1 MNNKTHFLLL
11 LFISVFLLSNKANA
25 QYSVSAK
32 VKDSGT
38 SKPLAYCSVALL
50 PNKGKGNFAIT
61 DQNGYFE
68 IPALAGQ
75 YRLIVQYVGY
85 KTDTSFIKVVDKNV
99 YLGTIKLTS
108 ANTELEGVE
117 IQASTKNNDIEKD
130 EVLVTNKMRTGASS
144 AREVME
150 KVNGVTYDRYKDNI
164 KVDNSSNII
173 ILVNG
178 LEKNQDYVKN
188 LNPDQIAKIEV
199 MRDPSGRYGIEGY
212 TAIINIVLKQNYVGQ
227 ELYANTNHIFDSK
240 APSSDL
246 LVPIQGYNL
255 GYTFSRKNLNLYS
268 QLNYSANTFA
278 LLHTEKTEYKEGLTM
293 EYLSP
298 DSARNMLSRQ
308 QYAGLTMG
316 GDYILDSKNTI
327 SVELGASYSP
337 ELPTDIN
344 YIYQLAKNDT
354 LLASLPYSS
363 HSKSSSKG
371 FVASMFYIGNYSD
384 SKMLKADLTYG
395 RNSSGSESNYGF
407 LDSLAVMNTQKSDLS
422 YMNANV
428 EWTQSFGKKI
438 SWQLGYGGK
447 WKESQNDN
455 ISNGARSNFLL
466 VDIRNKAFTYGVWK
480 INDKMKMKL
489 GVGIE
494 NTYLHQSI
502 NKRNFWIYKPHF
514 DFFYKP
520 SKYINL
526 KLKYR
531 VDADYPSISQTDTTE
546 IYSNPFTSRK
556 GNPFLSPSSTHKLS
570 LRINAMMGLISVEP
584 YIHYSNNYIAP
595 VGILRSDGVFMN
607 TYGNLGVYQNQGVK
621 VNITIPIGKTIVWQ
635 NSADFYHSKMAY
647 ESINS
652 DLSDWSGESQLMYI
666 RQDWD
671 LVSGLMYQRQNNRYI
686 SLQGYSNQQNDWW
699 GIMIQK
705 SFFKKR
711 FNVMALM
718 FLPIDWGA
726 VYTQTVYTE
735 TPNYTQTAINDVSI
749 LKHLF
754 MIQLTYRFHKGKTIS
769 KIEKN
774 VEREQMEKKGGLF

>member
-1 MNNKTHFLLL
+1 MKRNYFLILL
-11 LFISVFLLSNKANA
+11 ISATFLLSNNAFA

-32 VKDSGT
+32 VKDVST
-38 SKPLAYCSVALL
+38 SSPLAYCSVALI
-50 PNKGKGNFAIT
+50 PNEGKGSFAIT

-68 IPALAGQ
+68 IPASSGA

-85 KTDTSFIKVVDKNV
+85 NTDTLQVKVSNKNL
-99 YLGTIKLTS
+99 YLGTIKLAS
-108 ANTELEGVE
+108 ANRELEGVE
-117 IQASTKNNDIEKD
+117 IQASTKNNDIDKD

-164 KVDNSSNII
+164 KVDNSSNVI

-178 LEKNQDYVKN
+178 LEKSQEYVKN
-188 LNPDQIAKIEV
+188 LSPNRISKIEV

-227 ELYANTNHIFDSK
+227 EFYASSNNIFDTR

-246 LVPIQGYNL
+246 VLPIQGYNL
-255 GYTFSRKNLNLYS
+255 GYNYSRKNLNLYS
-268 QLNYSANTFA
+268 QLSYSKNIFG
-278 LLHTEKTEYKEGLTM
+278 LIHTENTTYNEGITM
-293 EYLSP
+293 DYLSP
-298 DSARNMLSRQ
+298 DSVRNMLSTQ
-308 QYAGLTMG
+308 QFSGLTLG
-316 GDYILDSKNTI
+316 GDYILDSKNTL
-327 SVELGASYSP
+327 SAEVEASYSP
-337 ELPTDIN
+337 ESPTDIN

-354 LLASLPYSS
+354 LFARLPYSS
-363 HSKSSSKG
+363 HSKSGSKG
-371 FVASMFYIGNYSD
+371 VSASLFYLGNYSD
-384 SKMLKADLTYG
+384 SKALKADLTYG
-395 RNSSGSESNYGF
+395 RNASSNQSNYGF
-407 LDSLAVMNTQKSDLS
+407 QDSAHVMNTQKSDVN
-422 YMNANV
+422 YVNTNV
-428 EWTQSFGKKI
+428 EWTQTLGKKI
-438 SWQLGYGGK
+438 SYQLGYGGK
-447 WKESQNDN
+447 WKESHNDN
-455 ISNGARSNFLL
+455 LSNGVQSNFLL
-466 VDIRNKAFTYGVWK
+466 GELRNKAFAYGIWK

-489 GVGIE
+489 GLGVE
-494 NTYLHQSI
+494 NSYLHQSI
-502 NKRNFWIYKPHF
+502 NKRSFWIYKPHF

-520 SKYINL
+520 SKYINV

-546 IYSNPFTSRK
+546 IYMNPFTSRK
-556 GNPFLSPSSTHKLS
+556 GNPFLTPSTTHKLS

-595 VGILRSDGVFMN
+595 VGTLRSDGVFMN

-621 VNITIPIGKTIVWQ
+621 VNVTIPIGKTIVWQ

-652 DLSDWSGESQLMYI
+652 NLSDWSGESQLMYI

-705 SFFKKR
+705 SFFKKHL
-711 FNVMALM
+711 NIMALM

-726 VYTQTVYTE
+726 VYTQTSYTE
-735 TPNYTQTAINDVSI
+735 TPSYSQTALNDISI

-754 MIQLTYRFHKGKTIS
+754 ILRLTYRFQKGKTIS
-769 KIEKN
+769 KVKKN
-774 VEREQMEKKGGLF
+774 VDREQIEKKGGLF